1 MFSLPTSLPLLKV
14 PSVSTTIASG
24 ARLVFEYGGGGG
36 GGDMRLGI
44 KAHENVNL
52 KSLSSCVLYKR
63 TRPRRF

>member
-36 GGDMRLGI
+36 GGGGY
-44 KAHENVNL
+44 EVGN
-52 KSLSSCVLYKR
+52 
-63 TRPRRF
+63 

>member
-52 KSLSSCVLYKR
+52 AIKFLRVIQAY
-63 TRPRRF
+63 PPP